1 MVSITPAFEGAVP
14 SSDIPP
20 TQQAAS
26 LAPATHSAVSVEVT
40 PPSSPAAAALSPSS
54 KSRPVP
60 ARAASYVA
68 PAPKPHGSLYPP
80 ATLKGIDYEGMP
92 AEPTW
97 DDSMGEPDAVLE
109 LADGLALAGHSFGAK
124 KSVAG
129 ECVFQTGMVGYPE
142 SLTDPSYSS
151 QILIL
156 TYPLIGNYGVPE
168 RPAVSTSNVPT
179 SEDAHNVPP
188 PNHLLDSLPLEFES
202 SHIHIAALVV
212 ANYHPSFSHH
222 LANSSLGQ
230 WLKEQGIPAIWGVDT
245 RMLTKR
251 LREGGVLLGRVLN
264 KQVGNVDGERGRD
277 AQPGVLGGV
286 SRLLNGLSAP
296 SMVRSASTENVSLNW
311 RENYE
316 TVPYYDPNGQNLVAM
331 VSTKQ
336 PTVYTAG
343 TGSDK
348 KMHPHTGRQ
357 MRVIAVDVGM
367 KWNQIRCFRERGVE
381 VKVVPW
387 DYDFNAESEPYD
399 GLFVSNGPG
408 DPSMVKETIA
418 NLSRALETSKVPVFG
433 ICLGHQLLAL
443 ASGASTRKMKYGN
456 RGMNLP
462 CTCATSGRCYI
473 TSQNHGYE
481 VDVTTLKNGWEP
493 LFTNAN
499 DNSNEGI
506 WMGKNGKPFF
516 SVQFHPESAP
526 GPRDTEFLFDVFIQ
540 SIVECAREGRLV
552 PIDMPGGELAAN
564 IALRPREQVKKVLV
578 LGSGGLS
585 IGQAGEFDY
594 SGSQAIKALKEEGI
608 YTILVNPNIATI
620 QTSKGLA
627 DKVYFLPVTAEFVRK
642 IIKHEKP
649 DGIYCTFGGQT
660 ALSVGI
666 KLKDEFEGLGVKVLG
681 TPIETIITTE
691 DRELFA
697 RAMEEIGEKCA
708 ESASAVNLDEALTA
722 AKKIGYPVIV
732 RAAFALGGLGSGFA
746 SNEAELTDLCG
757 KAFATSPQVLVEK
770 SMKGWKEVE
779 YEVVRDCRNN
789 CITVC
794 NMENFDPLG
803 IHTGDS
809 IVVAPSQT
817 LSDADYNML
826 RTTAVNVIRHLGVIG
841 ECNIQYALNPYSK
854 EYCIIEV
861 NARLSRSSAL
871 ASKATGYPLAFIAAK
886 LGLNIPL
893 NEIRNS
899 VTKLTSA
906 CFEPSLDYCVVKIP
920 RWDLKKFSRVSTALS
935 SSMKSV
941 GEVMA
946 IGRTF
951 EETIQKA
958 IRCID
963 DQFPG
968 FGEHTFVEDI
978 DYEIANPTDKRLF
991 AIATAFKRGYSVD
1004 KINEMSNIDKWF
1016 LTRLE
1021 RLSKT
1026 EGVLG
1031 HYNASTVPIQLIRNS
1046 KQLGFS
1052 DRQIAKALNSNELAV
1067 RRLRVEAGIT
1077 PFVKQI
1083 DTVAAEFPC
1092 FTNYLY
1098 TTYNASEH
1106 DVTFEDNG
1114 VMVLGSG
1121 VYRIGSSVEFDWCAV
1136 RAIRTLR
1143 ENGMKTVMI
1152 NYNPETVSTDYD
1164 EADKLYFENISLETV
1179 LDIYDIERSSGLV
1192 LSMGGQTPNNIA
1204 LNLHRQNVKIYGTS
1218 PEMIDTAE
1226 NRYKFS
1232 RMLDKI
1238 GVDQPLWKELTSFA
1252 DAKSFCDRVGYPVL
1266 VRPSY
1271 VLSGAAMNV
1280 VFSQDDLNSY
1290 LGQAADV
1297 SRDHPVVISKYIEE
1311 AKEIEMDAI
1320 ARDGKMVMHY
1330 ISEHVEN
1337 AGVHSGDATL
1347 ILPPQDL
1354 DPETIQ
1360 KIEIATQKIGAALN
1374 VTGPYNIQ
1382 FIAKNNEIKVIECN
1396 LRAARSFPFVSKV
1409 TGIDAI
1415 EIATKVMLGLSVTP
1429 YPDIKMPPNYV
1440 GVKVPQ
1446 FSFSRLSGADP
1457 ILGVEMASTGEVAC
1471 FGKDKYDAY
1480 LKALISTGI
1489 HPPKKN
1495 ILLSIGSFK
1504 EKLEMLPSVNK
1515 LHRMGYNLYAT
1526 AGTADF
1532 IQEHGIPVKYL
1543 EALGSENDL
1552 NPNKAESSL
1561 TQHLANNMI
1570 DLYINLPSKNRYR
1583 RPASYIS
1590 QGYKSRRMAVD
1601 FAVPLITNVKN
1612 AKLFIEA
1619 IIRKPTFEISSVDYQ
1634 TSHQTFTF
1642 PGLVSV
1648 QAFVPGA
1655 AENNSEDFG
1664 VATQA
1669 AIRGGFT
1676 ILQMVPQGVA
1686 SAVED
1691 EISLQRAQANA
1702 SGSAHCDY
1710 FFSVAATA
1718 DNATRLQD
1726 AVAAGAKALF
1736 IPFNNFF
1743 GSVNKVS
1750 SVAQHFASWPADKP
1764 IVTDARA
1771 TDLASILL
1779 LASLNS
1785 RSIHIASV
1793 STRDDILLIAL
1804 AKEKGLAVTCDVS
1817 IYALFYSQADFPE
1830 AQCLPTQEDQQ
1841 ALWEN
1846 LATIDIF
1853 SVGVL
1858 PYELGSAL
1866 GKPVSA
1872 DSGVAESLPLLLTA
1886 VSQGKLTLED
1896 ISLRLS
1902 ENPRAIFGL
1911 SEQAQTYVEV
1921 EVNRKSVFGSET
1933 WSPLQDKQV
1942 SGAVHRVV
1950 VNAHS
1955 VFLDGVTFSMPF
1967 GRDVSAS
1974 GPRIAPKQSR
1984 GSFAST
1990 KRPSITGLRS
2000 PTIERSQSFPVGGEK
2015 LMSLAT
2021 NASMRDA
2028 SPVRPLMSL
2037 QTHPSFTRR
2046 HILSVKQFDRED
2058 LHSLFNLA
2066 SEMRNQVERSGSVDT
2081 LRGRVL
2087 CTLFYEPSTRTS
2099 TSFEAAMKRCGGEV
2113 VQVTASTSS
2122 VVKGESL
2129 ADTIRTVGC
2138 YSDAIVLRHPAVGS
2152 SKSAAKS
2159 SPVPI
2164 INAGDG
2170 IGEHP
2175 TQSLLDVFC
2184 IREELGSVNGI
2195 TVTLIGDLKNGRTVH
2210 SLVKLL
2216 SLYDVTLNFVSP
2228 PSLAMPESVKNEAS
2242 RSGIRWTESHSL
2254 SDEIVAR
2261 SDVLYATRVQRERFD
2276 NEAEYESVKDIYVI
2290 NNDVLARAKESA
2302 IVMHP
2307 LPRLNEIDPE
2317 VDFDSR
2323 RAAYFRQMRYGLFVR
2338 MALLTLV
2345 LGA

>member
-1 MVSITPAFEGAVP
+1 MSATASAFEGAVP
-14 SSDIPP
+14 SSDVPVV
-20 TQQAAS
+20 QQAQS
-26 LAPATHSAVSVEVT
+26 NAPAIQSAASTEVE
-40 PPSSPAAAALSPSS
+40 SST
-54 KSRPVP
+54 SRPAMVRMP
-60 ARAASYVA
+60 SQGSVIR
-68 PAPKPHGSLYPP
+68 PTGSLYPP
-80 ATLKGIDYEGMP
+80 ATLKSIAYEDMSG
-92 AEPTW
+92 EPRW
-97 DDSMGEPDAVLE
+97 DESMGEPDAVLE
-109 LADGLALAGHSFGAK
+109 LADGLALAGHSFGAN

-156 TYPLIGNYGVPE
+156 TYPLIGNYGVPA
-168 RPAVSTSNVPT
+168 RPDDEASKISA
-179 SEDAHNVPP
+179 SKDAHNAPP
-188 PNHLLDSLPLEFES
+188 STDVLDSLPLEFES
-202 SHIHIAALVV
+202 SHIHVAALVV

-222 LANSSLGQ
+222 LASSSLGK
-230 WLKEQGIPAIWGVDT
+230 WLQEQGVPAIWGVDT

-251 LREGGVLLGRVLN
+251 LREGGVLLGRVLA
-264 KQVGNVDGERGRD
+264 KQQGPAEGERGRG

-286 SRLLNGLSAP
+286 QRLINGFSSTSMSRSQSTDALN
-296 SMVRSASTENVSLNW
+296 VNW
-311 RENYE
+311 REDYHI
-316 TVPYYDPNGQNLVAM
+316 VPFYDPNHENLVAK
-331 VSTKQ
+331 VSIKA
-336 PTVYTAG
+336 PVVYTA
-343 TGSDK
+343 SAKSEK
-348 KMHPHTGRQ
+348 KLHAKTGRQ
-357 MRVIAVDVGM
+357 IRVLAVDVGM

-381 VKVVPW
+381 LKVVPW
-387 DYDFNAESEPYD
+387 NYDINSESEPYD
-399 GLFVSNGPG
+399 GVFVSNGPG

-418 NLSRALETSKVPVFG
+418 NLRVALEESKVPIFG

-481 VDVTTLKNGWEP
+481 VDVSTLNNGWEP

-499 DNSNEGI
+499 DGSNEGI
-506 WMGKNGKPFF
+506 WCGKNGKPFF

-526 GPRDTEFLFDVFIQ
+526 GPRDTEFLFDVFIK
-540 SIVECAREGRLV
+540 SITDSVRESRLV
-552 PIDMPGGELAAN
+552 SIDVPGGELAQN
-564 IALRPREQVKKVLV
+564 IAAKPKEQVKKVLV

-627 DKVYFLPVTAEFVRK
+627 DKVYFLPVTPEFVRK

-660 ALSVGI
+660 ALNVGI
-666 KLKDEFEGLGVKVLG
+666 KLKDEFSKLGVKVLG
-681 TPIETIITTE
+681 TPIDTIITTE
-691 DRELFA
+691 DREMFA

-708 ESASAVNLDEALTA
+708 QSATAENLNEALEA
-722 AKKIGYPVIV
+722 SRIIGYPVIV
-732 RAAFALGGLGSGFA
+732 RAAYALGGLGSGFA
-746 SNEAELTDLCG
+746 QNDQQLSELCS

-826 RTTAVNVIRHLGVIG
+826 RTTAVNVIRHLGVVG
-841 ECNIQYALNPYSK
+841 ECNIQYALNPYSR

-893 NEIRNS
+893 NEIKNS

-920 RWDLKKFSRVSTALS
+920 RWDLKKFNRVSTALS

-946 IGRTF
+946 IGRNF

-963 DQFPG
+963 DQFLG
-968 FGEHTFVEDI
+968 FGDYAKVPDI

-991 AIATAFKRGYSVD
+991 AIAAALKKGYSIE
-1004 KINEMSNIDKWF
+1004 KLNEMSNIDPWF
-1016 LTRLE
+1016 LTRLQ
-1021 RLSKT
+1021 RLVKT
-1026 EGVLG
+1026 EQVISQ
-1031 HYNASTVPIQLIRNS
+1031 YNASSVPSALIRNA
-1046 KQLGFS
+1046 KQLGFA
-1052 DRQIAKALNSNELAV
+1052 DRHIAKMLNSNELAV
-1067 RRLRVEAGIT
+1067 RRLRIEAGIT
-1077 PFVKQI
+1077 PFIKQI
-1083 DTVAAEFPC
+1083 DTVAAEFPAH
-1092 FTNYLY
+1092 TNYLY
-1098 TTYNASEH
+1098 TTYNATEH
-1106 DVTFEDNG
+1106 DVSFEDNG

-1179 LDIYDIERSSGLV
+1179 LDIYDTEHSSGVV

-1204 LNLHRQNVKIYGTS
+1204 LALHRQNVKIYGTS

-1238 GVDQPLWKELTSFA
+1238 GVDQPLWKELTSFPE
-1252 DAKSFCDRVGYPVL
+1252 AKAFCDKVGYPVL

-1280 VFSQDDLNSY
+1280 VFSQDDLSNY
-1290 LGQAADV
+1290 LSQATDV

-1311 AKEIEMDAI
+1311 AKEIEMDAV

-1330 ISEHVEN
+1330 ISEHIEN

-1347 ILPPQDL
+1347 VLPPQDL
-1354 DPETIQ
+1354 DPETIK
-1360 KIEIATQKIGAALN
+1360 KIEIATQKIGQALN

-1415 EIATKVMLGLSVTP
+1415 EIATKVMLGLPCAP
-1429 YPDIKMPPNYV
+1429 YPDVKMPPNYV

-1457 ILGVEMASTGEVAC
+1457 VLGVEMASTGEVAC
-1471 FGKDKYDAY
+1471 FGKDRYDAY

-1489 HPPKKN
+1489 TPPKKN

-1504 EKLEMLPSVNK
+1504 EKLEMLPSVQK
-1515 LHRMGYNLYAT
+1515 LHRMGYNLFAT

-1543 EALGSENDL
+1543 ESLGSENDL
-1552 NPNKAESSL
+1552 NPQKKEYSL
-1561 TQHLANNMI
+1561 TQHLANNLI
-1570 DLYINLPSKNRYR
+1570 DIYINLPSKNRFR
-1583 RPASYIS
+1583 RPASYVS
-1590 QGYKSRRMAVD
+1590 QGYKTRRMAVD
-1601 FAVPLITNVKN
+1601 FAIPLITNVKN

-1619 IIRKPTFEISSVDYQ
+1619 IIRKPNFDISSVDYQ

-1642 PGLVSV
+1642 PGLVSI

-1655 AENNSEDFG
+1655 AEENSKNFED
-1664 VATQA
+1664 ATKA
-1669 AIRGGFT
+1669 AIKGGFT
-1676 ILQMVPQGVA
+1676 IMQMVPQGVA

-1702 SGSAHCDY
+1702 SGVAHCDY
-1710 FFSVAATA
+1710 FFSVSATA
-1718 DNATRLQD
+1718 DNASRLQD
-1726 AVAAGAKALF
+1726 AIAAGAKALF
-1736 IPFNNFF
+1736 IPFNNFY
-1743 GSVNKVS
+1743 GAINKVS
-1750 SVAQHFASWPADKP
+1750 SVAQHFAAWPADKP

-1779 LASLNS
+1779 LASLNN
-1785 RSIHIASV
+1785 RSIHVASV
-1793 STRDDILLIAL
+1793 STKDDLLLIAL

-1817 IYALFYSQADFPE
+1817 IYALFYSQLDYPGTAKV
-1830 AQCLPTQEDQQ
+1830 LPTKEDQK
-1841 ALWEN
+1841 ALWDN
-1846 LATIDIF
+1846 LASIDVF

-1858 PYELGSAL
+1858 PYELGAAL

-1872 DSGVAESLPLLLTA
+1872 QSGVTESLPLLLTA
-1886 VSQGKLTLED
+1886 VSEGRLTLED
-1896 ISLRLS
+1896 ISLRLGD
-1902 ENPRAIFGL
+1902 NPRAIFGL
-1911 SEQAQTYVEV
+1911 PEQSQTYVEV
-1921 EVNRKSVFGSET
+1921 EVNRRSIFLADDVENT
-1933 WSPLQDKQV
+1933 WSPLAGQ
-1942 SGAVHRVV
+1942 SIAGNIHRVV
-1950 VNAHS
+1950 ADNHS
-1955 VFLDGVTFSMPF
+1955 IFLDGEAFSMPF
-1967 GRDVSAS
+1967 GRDISAS
-1974 GPRIAPKQSR
+1974 SPRPTKQARS
-1984 GSFAST
+1984 SFVLQ
-1990 KRPSITGLRS
+1990 KRPSLTTLIS
-2000 PTIERSQSFPVGGEK
+2000 PTSEK
-2015 LMSLAT
+2015 NVTTGQLMSLSTVAPI
-2021 NASMRDA
+2021 RDP
-2028 SPVRPLMSL
+2028 SPQRSLMSL
-2037 QTHPSFTRR
+2037 QTHPTFSRR
-2046 HILSVKQFDRED
+2046 HILSVNQFDRED
-2058 LHSLFNLA
+2058 LHALFNLA
-2066 SEMRNQVERSGSVDT
+2066 SEMRTVVERSGCVDT

-2099 TSFEAAMKRCGGEV
+2099 TSFETAMKRCGGEV
-2113 VQVTASTSS
+2113 VQVTASASS
-2122 VVKGESL
+2122 VMKGESL

-2138 YSDAIVLRHPAVGS
+2138 YADAIALRHPTVGS
-2152 SKSAAKS
+2152 AKAAAKS

-2164 INAGDG
+2164 LNAGDG

-2195 TVTLIGDLKNGRTVH
+2195 TITLIGDLKNGRTVH

-2216 SLYDVTLNFVSP
+2216 SLYDVTLNLVSP
-2228 PSLAMPESVKNEAS
+2228 SSLAMLDSVKSEAS
-2242 RSGIRWTESHSL
+2242 RAGIKFTESYTL
-2254 SDEIVAR
+2254 TDEIVSR
-2261 SDVLYATRVQRERFD
+2261 SDVLYVTRVQRERFD
-2276 NEAEYESVKDIYVI
+2276 NMAEYEAVKDMYVI
-2290 NNDVLARAKESA
+2290 NNDVLEKAKESA

-2307 LPRLNEIDPE
+2307 LPRVNEIDPE
-2317 VDFDSR
+2317 VDFDSK